1 MRIIGV
7 VSASAFLRDHG
18 GARHERLPVITQV
31 IMEERMWAHVRPS
44 TSEGSDEMT
53 DFAMDKVIMK
63 VCVFERDVTLCFESL
78 SCVVLF
84 RDCVNF

>member
-1 MRIIGV
+1 MRILVKVI
-7 VSASAFLRDHG
+7 ASAFLQDHSI
-18 GARHERLPVITQV
+18 ARHELLPVITQV
-31 IMEERMWAHVRPS
+31 IMEERIWAVVRPS
-44 TSEGSDEMT
+44 RSEGSDEMT

-84 RDCVNF
+84 RD

>member
-1 MRIIGV
+1 
-7 VSASAFLRDHG
+7 
-18 GARHERLPVITQV
+18 
-31 IMEERMWAHVRPS
+31 MWAHVRPS
-44 TSEGSDEMT
+44 RSEGSDEMT

>member
-18 GARHERLPVITQV
+18 GARHEPSACDPFQV
-31 IMEERMWAHVRPS
+31 IMEERMWAHVLPS

-53 DFAMDKVIMK
+53 DFAMDKIIMK
-63 VCVFERDVTLCFESL
+63 VCVFGRDVTLCFESL
-78 SCVVLF
+78 SCVVHLF
-84 RDCVNF
+84 RD